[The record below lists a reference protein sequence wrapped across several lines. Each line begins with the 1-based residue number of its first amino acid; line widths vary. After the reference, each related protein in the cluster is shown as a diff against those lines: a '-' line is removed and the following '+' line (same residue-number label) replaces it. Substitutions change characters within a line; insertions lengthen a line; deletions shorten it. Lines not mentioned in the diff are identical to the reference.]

1 MTGRH
6 KQNPDA
12 AQRQYEEFIR
22 DIEENKDLRKNV
34 NLYRDEE
41 AIKELEAQFKDLKM
55 ADKKERKD
63 SDIEIKVEEL
73 LRDLDLN
80 DDHEKSKRKPSID
93 IIQDEKE
100 DSEDDKKTQN
110 KNRNQLGKRERT
122 GKKINMD

>member
-1 MTGRH
+1 M
-6 KQNPDA
+6 
-12 AQRQYEEFIR
+12 
-22 DIEENKDLRKNV
+22 V
-34 NLYRDEE
+34 
-41 AIKELEAQFKDLKM
+41 
-55 ADKKERKD
+55 DKKERKD

-100 DSEDDKKTQN
+100 DSEDDKKAQS

-122 GKKINMD
+122 GKKEPRTRRN